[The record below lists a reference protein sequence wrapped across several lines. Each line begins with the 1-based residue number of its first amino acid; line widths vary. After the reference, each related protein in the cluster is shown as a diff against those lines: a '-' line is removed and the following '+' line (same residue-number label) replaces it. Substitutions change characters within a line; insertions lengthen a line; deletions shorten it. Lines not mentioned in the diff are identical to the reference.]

1 MLKHHKRLF
10 LSIIFF
16 LLFVSYNCVKL
27 HTVKNNDLNYN
38 LHTFYYAWY
47 GNKEIDGSQRHWNH
61 EVLPH
66 WSNNTWND
74 LPDFPGGDDI
84 GANFYP
90 KLGYYSSNDLST
102 ISKHINMIKRA
113 GIGVITLSWWGE
125 NTFEDKNVKLIM
137 DIADAQRIKVSFHLE
152 PTKDRTAEKVV
163 EMIKYILDNYG
174 NHNSFYRFNGKPL
187 FYVYDSYHIEAKDW
201 ATILSVEG
209 EKTIRGTYLD
219 SYIIGLWVH
228 KEEEDYFINGN
239 FDGIYTYF
247 ASDGFTYGSS
257 SKNWNY
263 LSEWAVKNKKLFIP
277 CVGPGYSDSR
287 IRPWNTQNFKS
298 RNEGKYY
305 DSMFESAIASNPS
318 IIGITSFNEW
328 HEGTQIE
335 PAIQKKIK
343 SFDYENYYPL
353 DENYYLNRTFY
364 WSKQFLK

>member
-1 MLKHHKRLF
+1 
-10 LSIIFF
+10 
-16 LLFVSYNCVKL
+16 
-27 HTVKNNDLNYN
+27 
-38 LHTFYYAWY
+38 
-47 GNKEIDGSQRHWNH
+47 
-61 EVLPH
+61 
-66 WSNNTWND
+66 
-74 LPDFPGGDDI
+74 
-84 GANFYP
+84 
-90 KLGYYSSNDLST
+90 
-102 ISKHINMIKRA
+102 MIKRA

-125 NTFEDKNVKLIM
+125 DTFEDKNVKLIM
-137 DIADAQRIKVSFHLE
+137 DIADAQRIKVNFHLE

-163 EMIKYILDNYG
+163 EMIQYILDNYG

-201 ATILSVEG
+201 ATILSIKG
-209 EKTIRGTYLD
+209 EKTIRGTDLD
-219 SYIIGLWVH
+219 SYVIGLWVH

-247 ASDGFTYGSS
+247 ASNGFTYGSS
-257 SKNWNY
+257 SKNWDY
-263 LSEWAVKNKKLFIP
+263 LSKWAVKNKKLFIP

-305 DSMFESAIASNPS
+305 DSMFESAIASNPN

-364 WSKQFLK
+364 WSKQFIK